1 MNLLNAVIMN
11 NTREEILDQLGKL
24 LTLSNDAEEGYKEA
38 AENVDGSELKTL
50 FLKQSQQRAEFAQ
63 ELDREIRTLGGDP
76 DNSTSITAD
85 LHRAWINIKSAFTS
99 NDDKAV
105 VQECHRGDQE
115 ALNDYNSVLQE
126 TNLAASTR
134 ELLLRQKQ
142 SIDTANSTMA
152 RLAQVV

>member
-1 MNLLNAVIMN
+1 MN
-11 NTREEILDQLGKL
+11 NTNEEILDQLSKL

-38 AENVDGSELKTL
+38 ADNVDSSELKTM
-50 FLKQSQQRAEFAQ
+50 FLKESRQRAEFAQ
-63 ELDREIRTLGGDP
+63 ELDGEIRTLGGDP

-105 VQECHRGDQE
+105 VKECHRGDQE
-115 ALNDYNSVLQE
+115 ALSDYNSVLQE

-152 RLAQVV
+152 RLAQAV

>member
-1 MNLLNAVIMN
+1 MNSTN
-11 NTREEILDQLGKL
+11 EETLDQLGKL

-38 AENVDGSELKTL
+38 ADNVDSSELKTL
-50 FLKQSQQRAEFAQ
+50 FLKESRQRAEFAQ
-63 ELDREIRTLGGDP
+63 ELDQEIRTLGGDP
-76 DNSTSITAD
+76 DNSTSVTAD
-85 LHRAWINIKSAFTS
+85 LHRAWMNIKAAFTS

-105 VQECHRGDQE
+105 VKECHRGDQE
-115 ALNDYNSVLQE
+115 AISDYNAVLQE

-152 RLAQVV
+152 RLAQAV